1 MDLWLRKPGKHEALE
16 EVETMRFI
24 LKIIAMPF
32 ALTLIIMAAVTNF
45 LLSLSTILFDTASML
60 VFIGAVILF
69 ITGEPVGG
77 IAFLVVAVLVSPY
90 GLPALAARLV
100 GMLTNAGGV
109 LRGFIAS

>member
-1 MDLWLRKPGKHEALE
+1 
-16 EVETMRFI
+16 MRFI